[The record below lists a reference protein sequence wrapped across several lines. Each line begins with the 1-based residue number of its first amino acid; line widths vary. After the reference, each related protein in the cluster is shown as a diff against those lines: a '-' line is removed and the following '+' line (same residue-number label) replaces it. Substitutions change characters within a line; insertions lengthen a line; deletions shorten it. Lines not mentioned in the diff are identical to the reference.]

1 MLKVCPNCG
10 KEFDAKGPNAKF
22 CNPKCQRE
30 FKKKESQIVVEKVC
44 KNCGKAFK
52 TADNRKEYCCE
63 ECLKNSKKKPIKT
76 KVCPNCGKVFEPKSN
91 RTIFCCNDC
100 TEIYESKKKFKN
112 DEGVIICKECG
123 MMGNNL
129 LKHIGAKHGSVEDY
143 CAKHHCTR
151 NDLISEKSHNNL
163 SERQKA
169 LMEKGIIKGFTSE
182 NNPSKGEDCKNGRN
196 SPYSLNFRGYVGLSN
211 EEKQLKIN
219 DLMNKKI
226 ESTNE
231 NCNNPKRI
239 EYYLSRG
246 YSQYQSEQMLKES
259 QQTFS
264 LDKCIEKYGEE
275 DGKKRWLERQEKW
288 LNNYKKLNYSMVS
301 QELFWKIYD
310 LLESKEDIYFATLDE
325 DKQKDISGLNYEY
338 TLHLDSGYIKPD
350 FFDKKQGKI
359 IEFDGA
365 YWHNFSD
372 MKKKEDARRSQKII
386 DNGYK
391 LFKVDELDYRK
402 NPEKILQE
410 CLDFLKE

>member
-52 TADNRKEYCCE
+52 TTDNRKEYCCE

-76 KVCPNCGKVFEPKSN
+76 KFCPNCGKVFEPKSN

-100 TEIYESKKKFKN
+100 AEIYESKKKFKN
-112 DEGVIICKECG
+112 DEDAIICKECG

-196 SPYSLNFRGYVGLSN
+196 SPY
-211 EEKQLKIN
+211 
-219 DLMNKKI
+219 
-226 ESTNE
+226 
-231 NCNNPKRI
+231 
-239 EYYLSRG
+239 
-246 YSQYQSEQMLKES
+246 
-259 QQTFS
+259 FS
-264 LDKCIEKYGEE
+264 IHL
-275 DGKKRWLERQEKW
+275 
-288 LNNYKKLNYSMVS
+288 
-301 QELFWKIYD
+301 
-310 LLESKEDIYFATLDE
+310 SKE
-325 DKQKDISGLNYEY
+325 NVCW
-338 TLHLDSGYIKPD
+338 DSLSIC
-350 FFDKKQGKI
+350 
-359 IEFDGA
+359 
-365 YWHNFSD
+365 SD
-372 MKKKEDARRSQKII
+372 
-386 DNGYK
+386 
-391 LFKVDELDYRK
+391 
-402 NPEKILQE
+402 
-410 CLDFLKE
+410 

>member
-129 LKHIGAKHGSVEDY
+129 LKHIRAKHGSVEDY
-143 CAKHHCTR
+143 CEKHHCTR
-151 NDLISEKSHNNL
+151 NDLISKKSHNNL
-163 SERQKA
+163 SERQKT

-211 EEKQLKIN
+211 KEKQLKIN

-275 DGKKRWLERQEKW
+275 DGKKRWQNRQEQW
-288 LNNYKKLNYSMVS
+288 LKNYPKNNYSKIS
-301 QELFWKIYD
+301 QTLFD
-310 LLESKEDIYFATLDE
+310 DIMKNIKCLYNEVYYATLNE
-325 DKQKDISGLNYEY
+325 EY
-338 TLHLDSGYIKPD
+338 TLKTKNKVYKLDFYIKD
-350 FFDKKQGKI
+350 NKKV
-359 IEFDGA
+359 IEFDGD
-365 YWHNFSD
+365 YWHDQNKPGNKSRD
-372 MKKKEDARRSQKII
+372 EQKTNDILEYGLKLLRVKER
-386 DNGYK
+386 
-391 LFKVDELDYRK
+391 DYRK